1 MMLDLTV
8 LDTAELSS
16 LSKAMHEARFPE
28 VWDDPIV
35 WLSSF
40 VIELHVA
47 ATEESRRR
55 LLETGTQ
62 ERLRNFDQ
70 WLRQESRPEFRIFK
84 SRMEDDPWLQEK
96 VRGEGQRFIRWAL
109 RPYILEESVVTEMV
123 EYANQLRGTPGSN
136 D

>member
-35 WLSSF
+35 WLSPF

-55 LLETGTQ
+55 LIETGAQ
-62 ERLRNFDQ
+62 ARLHNFDQ
-70 WLRQESRPEFRIFK
+70 WLRQNSRPEFNIFK
-84 SRMEDDPWLQEK
+84 SRMNDDPWLQEK
-96 VRGEGQRFIRWAL
+96 VRTEGPQFVRWAL
-109 RPYILEESVVTEMV
+109 RPYILEESVITEMV
-123 EYANQLRGTPGSN
+123 EYANRLPGTPGSK
-136 D
+136 